1 MSTSV
6 AAFVGSRRGRCAV
19 AAIWGSAGFAAAAW
33 CFDEKLSLSGDNTE
47 FVILARSLAQGEGLH
62 YVNDPDLKPATK
74 YPFGFPLMLSP
85 LAWLSG
91 SGPEEETGGGEPV
104 RDFISMKWLV
114 AVLFAGV
121 PAAVYLLAR
130 DCLGEVSAWA
140 AALLC
145 ALQPKLVEYGS
156 QVMSEIPYTLF
167 SLATLFLV
175 QRGARC
181 REGLTNPWLTAG
193 FVCLMWSYYVRSAG
207 VVLVAAV
214 LLFLAFDR
222 QYRRAIVLVAGA
234 VVTAFPW
241 WLRNHFSGRGG
252 VYVTQFLQVNPYHPD
267 RGYLD
272 AAGFL
277 ERFGGNLQAY
287 LVHIMPKTLWPSF
300 SGAQSVFNPV
310 TLAIVAVAL
319 WASFLCIRRRE
330 NLLIWI
336 YGVLF
341 LGLMFL
347 WPWVG
352 DRFLLPAIP
361 VLLFFAVRVG
371 GDLLARLGAVGGKPV
386 CAVLGVTA
394 LLLLLNSQVDGLQ
407 SQARYARGPYQPGWQ
422 RYYDAGMW
430 IRNNL
435 PPESVI
441 SCRKGFWMH
450 VVSGRRT
457 IGYKFKDPDT
467 VLAGLRSRGADFVVV
482 DQLPFPSTARYLVPA
497 IGKYPDLFRIVW
509 HGKNPDTYVLEFQ
522 G

>member
-1 MSTSV
+1 
-6 AAFVGSRRGRCAV
+6 
-19 AAIWGSAGFAAAAW
+19 
-33 CFDEKLSLSGDNTE
+33 
-47 FVILARSLAQGEGLH
+47 
-62 YVNDPDLKPATK
+62 
-74 YPFGFPLMLSP
+74 MLSP
-85 LAWLSG
+85 LAWIF
-91 SGPEEETGGGEPV
+91 GPGAEQDAAGGGEPV

-121 PAAVYLLAR
+121 PVAAYLLAR
-130 DCLGEVSAWA
+130 DCLGEASAWA

-145 ALQPKLVEYGS
+145 AAQPKLVEYGS

-175 QRGARC
+175 RRGARC

-193 FVCLMWSYYVRSAG
+193 FICMMWAYYVRSVG
-207 VVLVAAV
+207 VLLVAAV

-222 QYRRAIVLVAGA
+222 QYRRALVLAAGA
-234 VVTAFPW
+234 FAAALPW
-241 WLRNHFSGRGG
+241 SLRNHFSGRGG

-272 AAGFL
+272 ATGFI
-277 ERFGGNLQAY
+277 ERLGGNLQAY

-300 SGAQSVFNPV
+300 PGAQSLFNPV
-310 TLAIVAVAL
+310 TLAIVALAL
-319 WASFLCIRRRE
+319 YASFLCIRRRE

-347 WPWVG
+347 WPWIG

-361 VLLFFAVRVG
+361 VLLFFAVRVA
-371 GDLLARLGAVGGKPV
+371 GDLLARLSAVAGRPLST
-386 CAVLGVTA
+386 VLGATA
-394 LLLLLNSQVDGLQ
+394 LLLLLNSQLDGLQ

-422 RYYDAGMW
+422 RYYDAGLW

-435 PPESVI
+435 PSDSVI

-457 IGYKFKDPDT
+457 IVYKFKDPDA
-467 VLAGLRSRGADFVVV
+467 VLADLRSRRADFVVV
-482 DQLPFPSTARYLVPA
+482 DQLPFPSTSRYLVPA

-509 HGKNPDTYVLEFQ
+509 HRKNPDTYVLEFQ

>member
-1 MSTSV
+1 MFWGIGG
-6 AAFVGSRRGRCAV
+6 FV
-19 AAIWGSAGFAAAAW
+19 AAAW

-62 YVNDPDLKPATK
+62 YVNDPELKPATK

-85 LAWLSG
+85 LAWLFGPG
-91 SGPEEETGGGEPV
+91 SEENAAGGEPV
-104 RDFISMKWLV
+104 RDFVSMKWLV

-121 PAAVYLLAR
+121 PVAVYLLAR
-130 DCLGEVSAWA
+130 DCLGEASAWA

-175 QRGARC
+175 GRGARL

-193 FVCLMWSYYVRSAG
+193 FICLMWSYYVRSVG

-214 LLFLAFDR
+214 LLFLAIDR
-222 QYRRAIVLVAGA
+222 QYRRAIVLAAAAFAVAL
-234 VVTAFPW
+234 PW

-252 VYVTQFLQVNPYHPD
+252 VYATQFLQVNPYHPD

-300 SGAQSVFNPV
+300 SGAQTVFNPV
-310 TLAIVAVAL
+310 TLGIAAVAL
-319 WASFLCIRRRE
+319 YASFLCIRRRE

-361 VLLFFAVRVG
+361 VLLFFAVRVA
-371 GDLLARLGAVGGKPV
+371 GDLLARLSAVAGRPLS
-386 CAVLGVTA
+386 AVLGATA
-394 LLLLLNSQVDGLQ
+394 LLLLIYSQLDGLQ
-407 SQARYARGPYQPGWQ
+407 NHARYARGPYQPGWQ
-422 RYYDAGMW
+422 RYYDAGLW
-430 IRNNL
+430 VCGNL
-435 PPESVI
+435 PSDSVI

-457 IGYKFKDPDT
+457 ISYPFKDPDA
-467 VLAGLRSRGADFVVV
+467 VLAGLRSRGADYVVV

-497 IGKYPDLFRIVW
+497 IRKYPDLFRIVW